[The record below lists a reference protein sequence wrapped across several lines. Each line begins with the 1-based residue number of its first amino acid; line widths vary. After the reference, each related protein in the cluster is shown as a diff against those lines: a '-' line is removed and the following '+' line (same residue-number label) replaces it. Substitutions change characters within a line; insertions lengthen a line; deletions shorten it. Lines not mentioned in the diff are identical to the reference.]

1 MKQST
6 LAKCIREPKGS
17 RSAHRLERSII
28 ESLPIQIANP
38 ILVVDEKERK
48 SFALISDYKDINGNN
63 ILLALKLE
71 SSVQNMIVNEI
82 MSFYGRKNLG
92 IYLRKHA
99 PSEIH
104 IIDNKKA
111 KSLTSL
117 LGLQLPTTL

>member
-1 MKQST
+1 M
-6 LAKCIREPKGS
+6 
-17 RSAHRLERSII
+17 
-28 ESLPIQIANP
+28 
-38 ILVVDEKERK
+38 DEKERK